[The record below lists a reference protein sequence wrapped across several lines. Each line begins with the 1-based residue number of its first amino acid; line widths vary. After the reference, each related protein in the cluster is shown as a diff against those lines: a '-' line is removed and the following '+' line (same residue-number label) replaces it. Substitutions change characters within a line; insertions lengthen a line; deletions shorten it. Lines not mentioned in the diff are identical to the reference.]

1 MSNTYNKN
9 STPQDSRETTNYD
22 GYDVPEHPEPESLDT
37 DATYKPGKDE
47 RKARRLV
54 YERYHAMRNDEG
66 RQNAEEDWENGDEMF
81 GQMPSAVADPDDW
94 RAHLILPDGFAGIQA
109 QMQETIERNSR
120 PYLRRIEDSD
130 KGIETFQN
138 SVLTYNL
145 NRTDFDYQY
154 FLAKYCAAIRGTAY
168 LMEYYRVDKR
178 KVQDP
183 KSVKE
188 DGTLEYVEK
197 EITDFDD
204 AYTEWVPNE
213 MVFIDPG
220 ATHISNARD
229 WVYREVMDIDE
240 FKRVYEFRKDCKNVD
255 LVKPGG
261 ETTTKSFFRMP
272 QDMTDHEVEVL
283 HYENRARDCYY
294 ICANN
299 IVVRLRPLPSKH
311 KELSITPIYHYMIPG
326 RMYGM
331 GIPRVIRY
339 LSEER
344 ASIRN
349 LNLDRQKMQ
358 INKMYLVNDQVD
370 FDEDE
375 LITRPH
381 GFAEISTNGLS
392 IRDTIMPL
400 EYGDV
405 PASYFKTEEI
415 LLEDIRR
422 STGIDDRIQ
431 GVNSAGTA
439 TAASILRESSQKR
452 INMIA
457 KLAEMDPIKRLGR
470 LKWSNVQFFYPTP
483 KVERI
488 TAENEEREKKTY
500 KKVSVDGKEF
510 SIQKDPDTGKTSL
523 KVNELEGSTTFK
535 LDPSMARY
543 LEGDYDVTIDS
554 ESVTVNSKAIQ
565 QAKITEMFTAIV
577 AIPTLLAEL
586 DPRKTLTRIFEVNDE
601 SPKSWMKGDGKS
613 DAVLMEQ
620 AEWEN
625 SVMAQGIPLS
635 GTEGASDMHTLVHL
649 QFADERNADFAGL
662 SPEIK
667 ALFSRHI
674 MEEHDANPATG
685 SIADMLGSG
694 GSGGGP
700 GGPSPT
706 GGTPPGQQPAPMPG
720 VGVTPSTVFGEEPN
734 SSSNNNQPLA

>member
-1 MSNTYNKN
+1 MSSDSEYGKDLNT
-9 STPQDSRETTNYD
+9 STRGSEPS
-22 GYDVPEHPEPESLDT
+22 GYQSEDQVPEMPEEMDKDQEFL
-37 DATYKPGKDE
+37 YKPTKEE

-54 YERYHAMRNDEG
+54 YDRYYGSFQADPLR
-66 RQNAEEDWENGDEMF
+66 EDAVTDWDDGDEMF
-81 GQMPSAVADPDDW
+81 GQVPSQVADPDDW
-94 RAHLILPDGFAGIQA
+94 RAHLILPDGFAAIQA

-130 KGIETFQN
+130 KGVETFQN
-138 SVLTYNL
+138 AVLTYNL

-183 KSVKE
+183 TSVND
-188 DGTLEYVEK
+188 DGTLKYTEK
-197 EITDFDD
+197 ELVDFDD
-204 AYTEWVPNE
+204 AYTEWIPNE
-213 MVFIDPG
+213 YIYIDPE

-229 WVYREVMDIDE
+229 MIHREVLDVDE
-240 FKRVYEFRKDCKNVD
+240 FRRAYEFRKDCINID
-255 LVKPGG
+255 LVRRGG
-261 ETTTKSFFRMP
+261 DTSTHSFFKMP
-272 QDMTDHEVEVL
+272 HDLNENQVEVL
-283 HYENRARDCYY
+283 HYYNRARDCYY
-294 ICANN
+294 IAANN
-299 IVVRLRPLPSKH
+299 VVVRLGPLPSKH
-311 KELSITPIYHYMIPG
+311 KELPVTPIYHYMIPG

-331 GIPRVIRY
+331 GIPKVVKF

-392 IRDTIMPL
+392 IRDTILPL

-405 PASYFKTEEI
+405 PASYFKTEEV

-457 KLAEMDPIKRLGR
+457 KLAEMDPIKRIGR
-470 LKWSNVQFFYPTP
+470 LKWSNIQFFYPAP

-488 TAENEEREKKTY
+488 TEENEDREKKTY
-500 KKVSVDGKEF
+500 KNVSVDGQEF
-510 SIQKDPDTGKTSL
+510 NIVKDPETGKTEL

-535 LDPSMARY
+535 LDKTMARY

-601 SPKSWMKGDGKS
+601 SPKAWMKGDGKS
-613 DAVLMEQ
+613 DHVMMEQ

-625 SVMAQGIPLS
+625 AVMAAGTPLS
-635 GTEGASDMHTLVHL
+635 GTEGANDMHTLVHL
-649 QFADERNADFAGL
+649 NYTNSADFQNL
-662 SPEIK
+662 DPEVQ
-667 ALFSRHI
+667 ALFARHI

-685 SIADMLGSG
+685 SVTDMMGAG
-694 GSGGGP
+694 GA

-706 GGTPPGQQPAPMPG
+706 GGTPPGQQPAPQPG
-720 VGVTPSTVFGEEPN
+720 VGITPSTVFGEQPN
-734 SSSNNNQPLA
+734 SSTNTNQTL

>member
-1 MSNTYNKN
+1 MSSYE
-9 STPQDSRETTNYD
+9 STKTPNAQGYQSESQIPEMPEPQDQEANN
-22 GYDVPEHPEPESLDT
+22 L
-37 DATYKPGKDE
+37 YKPGKEE

-54 YERYHAMRNDEG
+54 YERYYGSFRADQNRMDAETDWND
-66 RQNAEEDWENGDEMF
+66 GDEMF
-81 GQMPSAVADPDDW
+81 GQTPSQVADTDDW

-138 SVLTYNL
+138 AVLTYNL
-145 NRTDFDYQY
+145 NRIDFDYQY
-154 FLAKYCAAIRGTAY
+154 FLAKYSAAIRGTSY
-168 LMEYYRVDKR
+168 LKEYYRVDKR

-183 KSVKE
+183 TGVNK
-188 DGTLEYVEK
+188 DGTLQYSEK
-197 EITDFDD
+197 ELVDFDD

-213 MVFIDPG
+213 MVFIDPD

-229 WVYREVMDIDE
+229 WIFREVIDVDE
-240 FKRVYEFRKDCKNVD
+240 FKRAYMFRKDCMNIN
-255 LVKPGG
+255 LVRRGG
-261 ETTTKSFFRMP
+261 ETTVQSFFKYP
-272 QDMTDHEVEVL
+272 HDLLENQVEVL

-294 ICANN
+294 IVANN
-299 IVVRLRPLPSKH
+299 VVVRLGPLPSKH

-326 RMYGM
+326 RMFGM
-331 GIPRVIRY
+331 GIPKVIKF

-358 INKMYLVNDQVD
+358 INKMYLVNDQAD

-392 IRDTIMPL
+392 IRDTILPL

-457 KLAEMDPIKRLGR
+457 KIAEMDPIKRIGR
-470 LKWSNVQFFYPTP
+470 LKWSNIQFFYPAP
-483 KVERI
+483 RVERI
-488 TAENEEREKKTY
+488 TEDNDEREKKIY
-500 KKVSVDGKEF
+500 KKLSVEGQKF
-510 SIQKDPDTGKTSL
+510 TVQKDPETGKTSL

-535 LDPSMARY
+535 LDPTMARY

-586 DPRKTLTRIFEVNDE
+586 DPRKSLTRYLEVNDE
-601 SPKSWMKGDGKS
+601 SPKAWMKGSGKS
-613 DAVLMEQ
+613 DETLMEQ

-625 SVMAQGIPLS
+625 TVMAKGIPLS
-635 GTEGASDMHTLVHL
+635 GTEGANDMHTLVHL
-649 QFADERNADFAGL
+649 QFANENNLEYAGL
-662 SPEIK
+662 APEIK
-667 ALFSRHI
+667 ALFARHI

-694 GSGGGP
+694 GAGGP
-700 GGPSPT
+700 APT
-706 GGTPPGQQPAPMPG
+706 GGMPPGQQPAPMPG
-720 VGVTPSTVFGEEPN
+720 VGVTPSTVFGEQPN
-734 SSSNNNQPLA
+734 ASTNTNQPL